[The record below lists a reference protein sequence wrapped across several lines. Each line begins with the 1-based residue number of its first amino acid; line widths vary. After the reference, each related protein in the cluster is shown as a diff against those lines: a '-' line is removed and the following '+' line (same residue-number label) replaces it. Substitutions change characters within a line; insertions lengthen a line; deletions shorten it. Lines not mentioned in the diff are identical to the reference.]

1 MTIRKS
7 AEERK
12 TEIIEAALGL
22 ADALGPD
29 RLTTEAIAEKVG
41 LTQPGIF
48 RHFPTKQ
55 AIWVGAA
62 ERIAQLMTEGWQA
75 ALAGREDPAGRL
87 EALVLAQFRII
98 ETTPAIPAILFSR
111 ELHADNDM
119 LRQTFLGLMRKFQTA
134 LTAEFQRG
142 QTSGRFR
149 SDLEP
154 EDAALMLIGLIQGV
168 AIRWSLG
175 GRPRPLIEEGKRLL
189 AAHLRLFAVGAMD
202 MLNLETM
209 E

>member
-1 MTIRKS
+1 MTIRKP
-7 AEERK
+7 AEQRK
-12 TEIIEAALGL
+12 TEIIDAALGL

-55 AIWVGAA
+55 AIWVGVA
-62 ERIAQLMTEGWQA
+62 ERIAQLMGEGWQA
-75 ALAGREDPAGRL
+75 ALANREDPAGRL
-87 EALVLAQFRII
+87 EALVLTQFRII
-98 ETTPAIPAILFSR
+98 QTTPAIPAILFSR
-111 ELHADNDM
+111 ELHAENDM

-142 QTSGRFR
+142 QASGRFR
-149 SDLEP
+149 PDLEAG
-154 EDAALMLIGLIQGV
+154 DAALMLIGLIQGV

-175 GRPRPLIEEGKRLL
+175 GRTRPLAEEGGRLL
-189 AAHLRLFAVGAMD
+189 AAHLRLFAAGALD
-202 MLNLETM
+202 MLNTETM

>member
-1 MTIRKS
+1 MTIRKP

-12 TEIIEAALGL
+12 TEIIDAALGL

-55 AIWVGAA
+55 AIWVGVA
-62 ERIAQLMTEGWQA
+62 ERIAQLMGEGWQA

-87 EALVLAQFRII
+87 EALVLTQFRII
-98 ETTPAIPAILFSR
+98 QTTPAIPAILFSR
-111 ELHADNDM
+111 ELHAENDM

-134 LTAEFQRG
+134 LTTEVQRG
-142 QTSGRFR
+142 QASGRFR
-149 SDLEP
+149 PDLEAG
-154 EDAALMLIGLIQGV
+154 DAALMLIGLIQGV
-168 AIRWSLG
+168 AMRWSLG
-175 GRPRPLIEEGKRLL
+175 GRTRPLAEEGGRLL
-189 AAHLRLFAVGAMD
+189 AGHLRLFAVGA
-202 MLNLETM
+202 LELVNSETM

>member
-1 MTIRKS
+1 MTIRKP

-12 TEIIEAALGL
+12 TEIIDAALGL

-55 AIWVGAA
+55 AIWVGVA
-62 ERIAQLMTEGWQA
+62 ERIAQLMAEGWQA

-87 EALVLAQFRII
+87 EALVLTQFRII
-98 ETTPAIPAILFSR
+98 QTTPAIPAILFSR
-111 ELHADNDM
+111 ELHAENDM

-134 LTAEFQRG
+134 LTTEVQRG
-142 QTSGRFR
+142 QASGRFR
-149 SDLEP
+149 PDLEAG
-154 EDAALMLIGLIQGV
+154 DAALMLIGLIQGV
-168 AIRWSLG
+168 AMRWSLG
-175 GRPRPLIEEGKRLL
+175 GRTRPLAEEGGRLL
-189 AAHLRLFAVGAMD
+189 AGHLRLFAVGA
-202 MLNLETM
+202 LELVNSETM